1 VRLGCGRHSPARAGP
16 RTFLEHRCECEA
28 DEPIRPFVGG
38 LNGDDERRHD
48 TVELRYG
55 QLQGGSVKGER
66 VGRLAVACPRHH
78 AVCRARQRVES
89 DADLEEVEAAKGVPR
104 RARGVVGM
112 IGECDV
118 RPEHVEIILIVSGPI
133 VCGISENTPVPK
145 TTTRRHPHLEP
156 FGDRVRQRRQ
166 ELGLSQEALG
176 QRAGL
181 HPTYIGGIERGER
194 NLSLHNILKVA
205 RALEIDAGE
214 LMRGLTP

>member
-1 VRLGCGRHSPARAGP
+1 
-16 RTFLEHRCECEA
+16 
-28 DEPIRPFVGG
+28 
-38 LNGDDERRHD
+38 
-48 TVELRYG
+48 
-55 QLQGGSVKGER
+55 
-66 VGRLAVACPRHH
+66 
-78 AVCRARQRVES
+78 
-89 DADLEEVEAAKGVPR
+89 
-104 RARGVVGM
+104 M
-112 IGECDV
+112 
-118 RPEHVEIILIVSGPI
+118 
-133 VCGISENTPVPK
+133 PK